1 MSSAVHRFTGTETA
15 YNWENAVPK
24 QIPAD
29 DTAKG
34 ATGMVVLGQQD
45 GAENFV
51 FRYFCVQPGG
61 NSTMPDQHVHD
72 HGIYFLHGKG
82 EVTLN
87 GNEVHAVQARD
98 MVYVAPHDVHGIV
111 NTGDEPLG
119 FICVIPGKNRLEE
132 YLNLTN
138 KTA

>member
-1 MSSAVHRFTGTETA
+1 MSSAVHHFNGTDTEF
-15 YNWENAVPK
+15 NWEGAVPK

-29 DTAKG
+29 DTAKY
-34 ATGMVVLGQQD
+34 ATGKVVIGGQD

-87 GNEVHAVQARD
+87 GVVYPVQARD
-98 MVYVAPHDVHGIV
+98 MVYIAPNDVHGII

-119 FICVIPGKNRLEE
+119 FICVIPAKERLQE
-132 YLNLTN
+132 YLKLTG
-138 KTA
+138 KSA

>member
-1 MSSAVHRFTGTETA
+1 M
-15 YNWENAVPK
+15 
-24 QIPAD
+24 PAD
-29 DTAKG
+29 DTAKY
-34 ATGMVVLGQQD
+34 ATGKVVIGGQD

-87 GNEVHAVQARD
+87 GVVYPVQARD
-98 MVYVAPHDVHGIV
+98 MVYIAPNDVHGII

-119 FICVIPGKNRLEE
+119 FICVIPAKERLQE
-132 YLNLTN
+132 YLKLTG
-138 KTA
+138 KSA

>member
-1 MSSAVHRFTGTETA
+1 MSSAVHRFTGTEFD
-15 YNWENAVPK
+15 YNWVGAVAK
-24 QIPAD
+24 QIPPE
-29 DTAKG
+29 DTAKC
-34 ATGMVVLGQQD
+34 ATGKVVIGPQD

-87 GNEVHAVQARD
+87 GDEVYEVNARD
-98 MVYVAPHDVHGIV
+98 MVYIAPNDVHGIV
-111 NTGDEPLG
+111 NTGSEPLG
-119 FICVIPGKNRLEE
+119 FICVIPSKPRLDE
-132 YLNLTN
+132 YLKLTH

>member
-1 MSSAVHRFTGTETA
+1 MSSSVHRFTGSETE

-24 QIPAD
+24 QIPPE
-29 DTAKG
+29 DTAKL
-34 ATGMVVLGQQD
+34 ATGKVVIGAQD

-51 FRYFCVQPGG
+51 FRYFCVQAGG

-87 GNEVHAVQARD
+87 GVVYPVQARD
-98 MVYVAPHDVHGIV
+98 MVYIAPNDEHGIV

-119 FICVIPGKNRLEE
+119 FICVIPAKERLQE
-132 YLNLTN
+132 YLSLTN
-138 KTA
+138 KPA